1 MSLMDRLV
9 EFYYGP
15 AFGKMILVL
24 CSYLAVYVGALILTR
39 IWMSLRRGSRPTV
52 DQIAHRVLGICFLLC
67 LVLPVFFVFQLV
79 AQYPWH
85 TIPFAIAILLD
96 VMILTRLFGRLR
108 GNLVGKPVRSSAHA
122 TH

>member
-24 CSYLAVYVGALILTR
+24 CSYLGVYVGALILTR
-39 IWMSLRRGSRPTV
+39 IWMSLRHGSRPTV
-52 DQIAHRVLGICFLLC
+52 DQIAHRVLCIFFLICLM
-67 LVLPVFFVFQLV
+67 LPVVFACQLV

-85 TIPFAIAILLD
+85 TIPFAIAILVD
-96 VMILTRLFGRLR
+96 VMILTRLFGLLR
-108 GNLVGKPVRSSAHA
+108 GKTS
-122 TH
+122 